1 MAYNSQDLKVVSIFQ
16 LVMTA
21 VFLILGLVDRFEVRY
36 LYTSF
41 LMAPFW
47 TAAIIYALKS
57 VSVACAVMSAA
68 TMYHYQWG
76 ISSLVYRKAR
86 FMITSRFVEK
96 DTEFKF
102 TRQEN
107 TMLAISSLAI
117 LFSII
122 EMILAFASAKS
133 CGDTGYEPPQDNQV
147 VYPFRQ
153 LGTGQIQLQPPQPT
167 YFAAQPMVAGQAV
180 IAGQQM
186 VAAQPMVACQPLIA
200 GQAVVAGQQMV
211 AGQQIVYDQKM
222 VSAQSMVAISVSS
235 Q

>member
-1 MAYNSQDLKVVSIFQ
+1 
-16 LVMTA
+16 MTA

-47 TAAIIYALKS
+47 TAAIVLPVGIVGLVLSGMSRRPPNLIYALKS

-76 ISSLVYRKAR
+76 IATLVDEKAGYWYP
-86 FMITSRFVEK
+86 FHFVEK

-102 TRQEN
+102 TSQEN

-167 YFAAQPMVAGQAV
+167 YPMLAGQAV

-186 VAAQPMVACQPLIA
+186 VAGQPMVACQPLIA
-200 GQAVVAGQQMV
+200 GQAVVAGHEMV
-211 AGQQIVYDQKM
+211 AGQPLVAGRQMVYDQKM
-222 VSAQSMVAISVSS
+222 VSAQSSV
-235 Q
+235 